1 MAFLSRFKLSTI
13 IILFVLSV
21 VLVSLVITN
30 LLVADTSGDRIEQQL
45 EEKAVRIS
53 NAMADSEVIRSGLQS
68 QAAEADIQDYAL
80 AMQQAADVL
89 FVVVMDMDGIRKS
102 HPNPDNIGKA
112 FAGGDERRV
121 LEGEEYTSRAEGT
134 LGQSVRSFTPIFDD
148 QGNQIGAV
156 AAGISL
162 EEVESAIGENQK
174 TIWIGSLIGLL
185 FGIIGA
191 LCLARYIKRS
201 LLGLEPH
208 QIARIHEERNQMLH
222 SVYEGVIAIDK
233 DSRIML
239 ANRSARELF
248 EKAGFKGQEP
258 IGAAIEEFLPGLA
271 VSRVLVDKQ
280 TVLDEEQELNGLSI
294 ISNHVP
300 LLVQEQ
306 VIGAMVTF
314 RDKTEIDELAEQ
326 LTGVEMY
333 AETLRAQSH
342 EFMNQLHV
350 LLGLIKME
358 QYEQVS
364 HFITKLV
371 DHQAVEVGNVTRSIK
386 DPVLAGFILGKIS
399 FAREAQVELA
409 IHCETDIPKPDDSAV
424 THELITIIGN
434 VVDNAIDNVV
444 DTERKQVDA
453 IFSYIDELLTV
464 TISDTGTGIQQEV
477 QETMFEKGVS
487 SKEGYHRGFGLY
499 LVQNSVDKLEGSIDV
514 ASEVNNGTTFEVV
527 VPYEARGENDD
538 SSDDSGR

>member
-45 EEKAVRIS
+45 EEKAVSIS
-53 NAMADSEVIRSGLQS
+53 SAVAESEVIRNGLRS
-68 QAAEADIQDYAL
+68 TAAEADIQDYAL

-112 FAGGDERRV
+112 FAGGDEMRV

-134 LGQSVRSFTPIFDD
+134 LGQSVRSFTPIFDGE
-148 QGNQIGAV
+148 GNQVGAV

-162 EEVESAIGENQK
+162 EEVESAIWQNQK
-174 TIWIGSLIGLL
+174 TIWIGSLTGLL

-191 LCLARYIKRS
+191 LFLARYIKRS

-222 SVYEGVIAIDK
+222 SVYEGVIAIDT

-248 EKAGFKGQEP
+248 EKAGFKGREP
-258 IGAAIEEFLPGLA
+258 IGASIEEFLPGLA
-271 VSRVLVDKQ
+271 VGRVLLEKK

-300 LLVQEQ
+300 LLVNDQ
-306 VIGAMVTF
+306 VIGAMLTF

-386 DPVLAGFILGKIS
+386 DPVLAGFIIGKIS

-409 IHCETDIPKPDDSAV
+409 INCETDIPKPDDSAV

-434 VVDNAIDNVV
+434 VVDNAIDNVR
-444 DTERKQVDA
+444 DSERKRVDA
-453 IFSYIDELLTV
+453 TFSYIDELLTV

-499 LVQNSVDKLEGSIDV
+499 LVKNSVDKLEGSIDV

>member
-13 IILFVLSV
+13 IILFVLLV

-45 EEKAVRIS
+45 EDKAVSIS
-53 NAMADSEVIRSGLQS
+53 RTAAESQVIRQGLERE
-68 QAAEADIQDYAL
+68 AAEANIQDYAL
-80 AMQQAADVL
+80 AVQQAADVL

-102 HPNPDNIGKA
+102 HPNPDNIGKG

-121 LEGEEYTSRAEGT
+121 LAGEEYTSRAEGT
-134 LGQSVRSFTPIFDD
+134 LGQSVRAFTPVFDQD
-148 QGNQIGAV
+148 DKQIGAV
-156 AAGISL
+156 AVGISL
-162 EEVESAIGENQK
+162 EEVEAAIGQNQK
-174 TIWIGSLIGLL
+174 TLWIGSLSGLL

-191 LCLARYIKRS
+191 LYLARYIKKS
-201 LLGLEPH
+201 LFGLEPPE
-208 QIARIHEERNQMLH
+208 IARIHEERNQMLH
-222 SVYEGVIAIDK
+222 SVYEGVIAIDQH
-233 DSRIML
+233 SRIML

-248 EKAGFKGQEP
+248 EKAGFKGREP
-258 IGAAIEEFLPGLA
+258 IGKEIREFLPGL
-271 VSRVLVDKQ
+271 VTSHVLLEKR

-294 ISNHVP
+294 LSNQVP
-300 LLVQEQ
+300 LLVNGQ

-314 RDKTEIDELAEQ
+314 RDKTEIDLLAEQ

-358 QYEQVS
+358 QYEQVTQ
-364 HFITKLV
+364 FIAKLV
-371 DHQAVEVGNVTRSIK
+371 DHQAVEVGNVIRSIK

-399 FAREAQVELA
+399 FAREAQVNLS
-409 IHCETDIPKPDDSAV
+409 ISCETDIPKPDDPAV

-434 VVDNAIDNVV
+434 VVHNAIDNVQE
-444 DTERKQVDA
+444 TEHKRVHA
-453 IFSYIDELLTV
+453 AFSYIDELLTI
-464 TISDTGTGIQQEV
+464 TISDTGTGIDEEL

-487 SKEGYHRGFGLY
+487 SKEGYHRGFGLH
-499 LVQNSVDKLEGSIDV
+499 LVKNSVDKLEGSIEV
-514 ASEVNNGTTFEVV
+514 ASEKNEGTTFELVL
-527 VPYEARGENDD
+527 PYEARGENDD
-538 SSDDSGR
+538 